1 LCVHAINRPTAALQQ
16 LPLLLLQADNSA
28 VAAVH
33 DVTAV
38 TFYFIIIIIIRSS
51 SSKRHAIGICLLY
64 GKFRFATYV

>member
-38 TFYFIIIIIIRSS
+38 TFYFIIIIIRSS

-64 GKFRFATYV
+64 GKFRFASYV